1 MNKEAHRESLRFSEL
16 VNIGELRELFES
28 FTTLTDAATAILDLE
43 GSILVAT
50 GWQDICTRF
59 HRVNPK
65 TVCRCLESDTVL
77 AGQLKK
83 GERYNMYKCKNG
95 LVDVAFPITVGG
107 EHVANFFSGQFLFEP
122 PDMEFFS
129 RQAEESGFDKTA
141 YLDALSRV
149 PIYSEDQVKAM
160 MDFFSRLA
168 RLIGEMGLAGK
179 RLEEANVELRKYQE
193 HLEELV
199 RERTAELIVAKER
212 AESASRAKSAF
223 LANMSHELRTPM
235 SAILGYSQ
243 LMQRVTSLS
252 PVQKEYLHT
261 INRSGEHLLAL
272 INEVLEISK
281 IEARQIT
288 VKEAIFDLHALLH
301 DLKIMFRVRTDAKG
315 LQLKVTGIDKVP
327 RYIVSDENKLRQI
340 LINLMGNAVKYTE
353 TGGITVRAAM
363 EGMRF
368 IVEVEDTGYGIAA
381 DEMGKVFQYF
391 EQTESGRKSKT
402 GTGLGLAI
410 SREYARMMGGDITV
424 TSTVNKGSTFRFEVP
439 ISAGNESDMKEKVK
453 PRRVIGLEPGQDVP
467 RIIVAE
473 DVEEGRALLTT
484 FLTSAGF
491 QVREAA
497 NGKEAV
503 EIFEQWHPHLI
514 WMDIRMPVM
523 DGLEATRH
531 IKETE
536 AGKSTIVVALTA
548 HALEEEKQEIL
559 SAGCDDF
566 VRKPFRV
573 HDIFAVMAKHLRVR
587 YVYEEEHPTPVDTA
601 IVLKPEQL
609 AALPPD
615 LLNQLRQTVVE
626 LDTART
632 LELIGQIAEQDTSIG
647 NVLHAFA
654 MKLDYGSLLNLLEIE
669 DTKGGGTL

>member
-1 MNKEAHRESLRFSEL
+1 MNNKTHRESLRFSEL
-16 VNIGELRELFES
+16 VNIGELRELCES
-28 FTTLTDAATAILDLE
+28 FTALTDAATAILDLE

-65 TVCRCLESDTVL
+65 TACRCLESDTVL

-122 PDMEFFS
+122 PDIEFFS
-129 RQAEESGFDKTA
+129 RQMEESRFEKTA

-168 RLIGEMGLAGK
+168 RLIGEMGLARK
-179 RLEEANVELRKYQE
+179 NLEEANVELLKHQE
-193 HLEELV
+193 HLEALV
-199 RERTAELIVAKER
+199 QERTVELTVAKER
-212 AESASRAKSAF
+212 AESANRAKSSF

-243 LMQRVTSLS
+243 LMQRDTSLS
-252 PVQKEYLHT
+252 SVQKEYLNT

-272 INEVLEISK
+272 INEVLELSK

-288 VKEAIFDLHALLH
+288 LVEAIFDLHDLFH
-301 DLKIMFRVRTDAKG
+301 DLEVMFRVRTEAKG
-315 LQLKVTGIDKVP
+315 LQLKVTGIDEVP
-327 RYIVSDENKLRQI
+327 CYIVADENKLRQV

-363 EGMRF
+363 EEVHL
-368 IVEVEDTGYGIAA
+368 IVEVEDTGYGIAE
-381 DEMGKVFQYF
+381 DELDKVFQYF

-410 SREYARMMGGDITV
+410 SREYAHIMGGDITV
-424 TSTVNKGSTFRFEVP
+424 TSTINKGSTFRFEVA
-439 ISAGNESDMKEKVK
+439 IIDGKESYIKEKVK
-453 PRRVIGLEPGQDVP
+453 PRRVVGLKPGQETF
-467 RIIVAE
+467 RILVAE
-473 DVEEGRALLTT
+473 DTKDSRTLLTKLLET
-484 FLTSAGF
+484 VGF

-497 NGKEAV
+497 NGKETLD
-503 EIFEQWHPHLI
+503 IFYQWHPGLI

-531 IKETE
+531 IKK
-536 AGKSTIVVALTA
+536 APHPPVIVALTA
-548 HALEEEKQEIL
+548 HALEEEKEEIL
-559 SAGCDDF
+559 SAGCNDF
-566 VRKPFRV
+566 VRKPFRE
-573 HDIFAVMAKHLRVR
+573 HDIFDTMAKHLNIQ
-587 YVYEEEHPTPVDTA
+587 YIYEEEEPVAPPEFFMVPA
-601 IVLKPEQL
+601 I
-609 AALPPD
+609 PPD
-615 LLNQLRQTVVE
+615 DVIMEIIGLVE
-626 LDTART
+626 NGNYTGIERILSTLTDDIYAVFCSRVRAYIRTYDDEGIINYIKGARH
-632 LELIGQIAEQDTSIG
+632 G
-647 NVLHAFA
+647 
-654 MKLDYGSLLNLLEIE
+654 
-669 DTKGGGTL
+669 